1 MSVATSLVVT
11 FEELIMSKLYHI
23 DADYI
28 PVRADVSPPH
38 WVCGTLSQAEMLVAH
53 IKTTMRNIQ
62 NVRIRD

>member
-1 MSVATSLVVT
+1 
-11 FEELIMSKLYHI
+11 MSKLYHI

-28 PVRADVSPPH
+28 PVRTDVSPPH